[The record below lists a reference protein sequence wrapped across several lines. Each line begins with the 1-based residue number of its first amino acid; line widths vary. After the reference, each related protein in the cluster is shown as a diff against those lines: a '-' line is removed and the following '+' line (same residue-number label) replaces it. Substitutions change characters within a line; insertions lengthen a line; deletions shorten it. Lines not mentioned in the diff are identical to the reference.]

1 MGSEL
6 VRYEDAVPVLTETV
20 SDFATTV
27 LHPLFGLGKLASR
40 ILAIRAETKR
50 IKLEETR
57 GRWEHQ
63 ERMQAMHLQAHAFD
77 QHSSRL
83 HKENMKAVRM
93 LERANERE
101 AERAIRQIESNYDIA
116 LGSLKLEGAARRYEI
131 DQGTAVA
138 LERIDAILRV
148 DLLRLADARSRNDQM
163 FALLHRE
170 ARMAER
176 ANREIARHL
185 NLASRQLSH
194 PRFSPL
200 AHETV
205 QSLGHAT
212 ALTIK
217 YQGDGMAAV
226 AEAISTANA
235 KAIPATGRRRGRS

>member
-6 VRYEDAVPVLTETV
+6 VRYEGAVPVLTETV

-40 ILAIRAETKR
+40 ILAIRAETRR

-63 ERMQAMHLQAHAFD
+63 ERMEAVRLQAHAFD
-77 QHSSRL
+77 RHSSRL
-83 HKENMKAVRM
+83 HEENMKAIRM

-101 AERAIRQIESNYDIA
+101 AERAIRQLESNYDIA
-116 LGSLKLEGAARRYEI
+116 LSSLRVEGAARRYDI
-131 DQGTAVA
+131 DQRAAVA
-138 LERIDAILRV
+138 LEGIDATLRV

-176 ANREIARHL
+176 ASREIARHL

-194 PRFSPL
+194 PRFFPL

-205 QSLGHAT
+205 QSLGTAT

-217 YQGDGMAAV
+217 YHGDGMAAV
-226 AEAISTANA
+226 AEAISTA
-235 KAIPATGRRRGRS
+235 KEIPATGRRRRRS

>member
-6 VRYEDAVPVLTETV
+6 VRYEGGVPVLTEAV

-27 LHPLFGLGKLASR
+27 LHPMFGLGKLASR

-50 IKLEETR
+50 IKLEEAQARWGHEEEMQRTR
-57 GRWEHQ
+57 
-63 ERMQAMHLQAHAFD
+63 LQAQAFN
-77 QHSSRL
+77 QHSNRL
-83 HKENMKAVRM
+83 HEENMKAIRV

-101 AERAIRQIESNYDIA
+101 ADRAIRQIESNYDIA
-116 LGSLKLEGAARRYEI
+116 LGSLKLEGAARRYDI
-131 DQGTAVA
+131 DQRTAVA
-138 LERIDAILRV
+138 LERIDATLRV

-163 FALLHRE
+163 FALLNRE
-170 ARMAER
+170 SRMAER

-185 NLASRQLSH
+185 NLASKQLWH

-217 YQGDGMAAV
+217 YRGDGMAAV
-226 AEAISTANA
+226 AEAISTARA
-235 KAIPATGRRRGRS
+235 VPATGRRRRRS

>member
-6 VRYEDAVPVLTETV
+6 VRYEGAVPVLTETV

-40 ILAIRAETKR
+40 ILAIRAETRR

-63 ERMQAMHLQAHAFD
+63 EQMEAVRLQAHAFD
-77 QHSSRL
+77 RHSGRL
-83 HKENMKAVRM
+83 HEQNMKAISL

-101 AERAIRQIESNYDIA
+101 AERAIRQLESNYDIA
-116 LGSLKLEGAARRYEI
+116 LSSLRVEGAARRYEI
-131 DQGTAVA
+131 DQRAAVA
-138 LERIDAILRV
+138 LESIDATLRV

-163 FALLHRE
+163 FALLHRQ

-176 ANREIARHL
+176 ASREIARHL
-185 NLASRQLSH
+185 NLANRQLWD

-205 QSLGHAT
+205 QSLGTAT

-217 YQGDGMAAV
+217 YHGDGMAAV
-226 AEAISTANA
+226 AVAISTA
-235 KAIPATGRRRGRS
+235 KEIPTTGRRRRQP